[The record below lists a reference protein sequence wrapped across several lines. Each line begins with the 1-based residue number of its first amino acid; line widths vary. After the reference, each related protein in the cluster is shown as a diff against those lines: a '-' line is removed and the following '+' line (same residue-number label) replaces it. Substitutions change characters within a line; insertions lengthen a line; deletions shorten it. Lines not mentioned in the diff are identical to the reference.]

1 MNIVAPPFQIHC
13 LDSGETSAT
22 HGHLDINSKAQTLD
36 NLAAM
41 MERILWELSHQALSS
56 VG

>member
-1 MNIVAPPFQIHC
+1 MNTVTPFQIHP

-22 HGHLDINSKAQTLD
+22 HGHLDITSNAQTLD
-36 NLAAM
+36 SLAAM